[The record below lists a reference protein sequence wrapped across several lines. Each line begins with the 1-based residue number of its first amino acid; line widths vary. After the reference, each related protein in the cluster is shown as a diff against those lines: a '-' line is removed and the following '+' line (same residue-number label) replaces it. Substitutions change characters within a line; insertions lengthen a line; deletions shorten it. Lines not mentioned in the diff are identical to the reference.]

1 MLGAKTSGNQV
12 GALQNKQIGDCQ
24 NRKVGEQRVTKP
36 RSQTRGA
43 EQSPGHAAGA
53 LHRGGTDE
61 PRVPKIRVA
70 PEGACRIDEAAPLQ
84 LQHADIAQQGCVHA
98 GQLVECLHAWFG
110 FGSGF
115 GFGFGFGFGLGWG

>member
-1 MLGAKTSGNQV
+1 MLRAKTSGNQV

-43 EQSPGHAAGA
+43 EQSSGNTAGA
-53 LHRGGTDE
+53 PHRGGTHK
-61 PRVPKIRVA
+61 PRVPKICVP

-98 GQLVECLHAWFG
+98 GQLVERLHAW
-110 FGSGF
+110 
-115 GFGFGFGFGLGWG
+115 FGFGFGFGLGFRFGLGWG